1 MKSHIEEFA
10 LNAAHNG
17 IIVID
22 KDALV
27 TFCNDAACQLIG
39 ITREKMLGNRLKDVI
54 PETELDKVLKEGIP
68 QLHQQVQ
75 LKDRVIISNRTPLI
89 NNGKIVGAVAVFED
103 VTELKEALRELTTTK
118 EFLQKLETGLEH
130 LPEGIIMVDTKGYIT
145 SITNSYCDFL
155 GVKKEEVVGKH
166 VTEVI
171 ENTRMH
177 EVVQTGIPEIGDMQ
191 RINDKDVVVMRIPV
205 RVNGEIVGAIGQLMF
220 QDVSDLTKLAAK
232 LQMAEKKLEYYKQEY
247 QRWQRSRYSINN
259 IIGKSPEINKLKDMV
274 KKVAQYHSTILL
286 RGESGTGKELIAHAI
301 HEASPRK
308 TGSFVRVN
316 CAAIPK
322 ELLEAELFGY
332 EEGSFTGAKKKGKP
346 GKFELAE
353 GGTIFLDEIGDMP
366 LEMQV
371 KLLRV
376 LQEKEVERLGGTS
389 VIPVD
394 ARVIASTNRNLEQ
407 MIAQKTFRY
416 DLYYRLNVVTMLLPN
431 LREIREDIVAISD
444 YMIEQLNEEFG
455 TRIDGVTDEV
465 KNLFLS
471 YNWPGNV
478 RELKNALERAVNV
491 IEGTRI
497 RIKDLPLYLQ
507 EFDQQ
512 PYRTLAGDSVLN
524 KEVEIAEKK
533 AIISALK
540 KTSYN
545 KLKAAQLLDVHRATL
560 YRKMQ
565 KHGIHV

>member
-1 MKSHIEEFA
+1 MKSQIQEFA

-22 KDALV
+22 KDAYV
-27 TFCNDAACQLIG
+27 IFCNDAACQLIG
-39 ITREKMLGNRLKDVI
+39 IPMDKMLGNKLKEII

-89 NNGKIVGAVAVFED
+89 KNGEIVGAVAVFED
-103 VTELKEALRELTTTK
+103 ITELKEALRELTTTK

-191 RINDKDVVVMRIPV
+191 RINDKDVVVMRIPI

-232 LQMAEKKLEYYKQEY
+232 LQMAEKKLEYYEQEY

-301 HEASPRK
+301 HEASSRK

-431 LREIREDIVAISD
+431 LREIREDIVAITE

-455 TRIDGVTDEV
+455 TRIEGITDEV

>member
-1 MKSHIEEFA
+1 MKSCIEEFA
-10 LNAAHNG
+10 LNAVHNG
-17 IIVID
+17 IIMID
-22 KDALV
+22 RDALV

-39 ITREKMLGNRLKDVI
+39 IPRKEIIGQKLKSII
-54 PETELDKVLKEGIP
+54 PETKLDQVLEKGVP
-68 QLHQQVQ
+68 QLHKQVK

-89 NNGKIVGAVAVFED
+89 EDGKIVGAVAIFED
-103 VTELKEALRELTTTK
+103 VTDLKEALKELTTTK

-130 LPEGIIMVDTKGYIT
+130 LPEGIIMVDTAGYIT
-145 SITNSYCDFL
+145 SITNSYCEFL
-155 GVKKEEVVGKH
+155 GVKKEQVIGKH
-166 VTEVI
+166 VTKVI

-191 RINDKDVVVMRIPV
+191 RIKDKDVVVMRIPI

-232 LQMAEKKLEYYKQEY
+232 LQITEKKLEYYKQEY
-247 QRWQRSRYSINN
+247 QRWQKSRYSIKN
-259 IIGKSPEINKLKDMV
+259 IIGKSQEVIKLKEMV
-274 KKVAQYHSTILL
+274 NKVAQYHSTILL

-301 HEASPRK
+301 HEASNRGNAP
-308 TGSFVRVN
+308 FVRVN

-376 LQEKEVERLGGTS
+376 LQEKEVERVGGAG
-389 VIPVD
+389 VIPID

-407 MIAQKTFRY
+407 MIAQKNFRY
-416 DLYYRLNVVTMLLPN
+416 DLYYRLNVVTLLLPN
-431 LREIREDIVAISD
+431 LREMREDIEAITD
-444 YMIEQLNEEFG
+444 YLIEQLNEEFG
-455 TRIDGVTDEV
+455 TRVDGISEEV
-465 KNLFLS
+465 RSLFMS

-478 RELKNALERAVNV
+478 RELRNTLERAVNV

-497 RIKDLPLYLQ
+497 RLKDLPIYLQ
-507 EFDQQ
+507 ELDQQ
-512 PYRTLAGDSVLN
+512 PHRLVAGDSMLN
-524 KEVEIAEKK
+524 REIETAEKK
-533 AIISALK
+533 AIVSALK
-540 KTSYN
+540 KANYN
-545 KLKAAQLLDVHRATL
+545 KLKAARLLDVHRATL

-565 KHGIHV
+565 KYGIQA

>member
-1 MKSHIEEFA
+1 MKSCIEEFA
-10 LNAAHNG
+10 LNAVHNG

-22 KDALV
+22 RDALV
-27 TFCNDAACQLIG
+27 TFCNDAACQLVG
-39 ITREKMLGNRLKDVI
+39 MPREEIVGQKLKSII
-54 PETELDKVLKEGIP
+54 PATKLDQVLKEGIP
-68 QLHQQVQ
+68 QLHQQVK

-89 NNGKIVGAVAVFED
+89 EDGKIVGAVAIFED
-103 VTELKEALRELTTTK
+103 VTELKEALKELTTTR

-130 LPEGIIMVDTKGYIT
+130 LPEGIIMVDTGGYIT

-155 GVKKEEVVGKH
+155 GVKKEEVIGKH
-166 VTEVI
+166 VTKVI

-191 RINDKDVVVMRIPV
+191 RIKEKDVVVMRIPI
-205 RVNGEIVGAIGQLMF
+205 RVNGKIIGAIGQLMF

-232 LQMAEKKLEYYKQEY
+232 LQITEKKLEYYKQEY
-247 QRWQRSRYSINN
+247 QRWQKSRYSIKN
-259 IIGKSPEINKLKDMV
+259 IIGKSPEVTKLKEMV

-301 HEASPRK
+301 HEASNR
-308 TGSFVRVN
+308 GNNSFVRVN

-332 EEGSFTGAKKKGKP
+332 EEGSFTGAKKKGKL

-376 LQEKEVERLGGTS
+376 LQEKEVERVGGTG
-389 VIPVD
+389 VIPID
-394 ARVIASTNRNLEQ
+394 ARVIASTNRNLEK

-416 DLYYRLNVVTMLLPN
+416 DLYYRLNVVTLLLPN
-431 LREIREDIVAISD
+431 LREMREDIEAITG

-455 TRIDGVTDEV
+455 TRVEDITEEV
-465 KNLFLS
+465 RSLFMS

-478 RELKNALERAVNV
+478 RELRNTLERAVNV

-497 RIKDLPLYLQ
+497 RVKDLPLYLQ
-507 EFDQQ
+507 ELDQQ
-512 PYRTLAGDSVLN
+512 PYMLVAGDSMLN
-524 KEVEIAEKK
+524 REIETAEKK
-533 AIISALK
+533 AIVSALK
-540 KTSYN
+540 KTNYN
-545 KLKAAQLLDVHRATL
+545 KLKAARLLDVHRATL

-565 KHGIHV
+565 KYGIQA

>member
-1 MKSHIEEFA
+1 MKSCIEEFA
-10 LNAAHNG
+10 LNAVHNG
-17 IIVID
+17 IIMID
-22 KDALV
+22 QDALV

-39 ITREKMLGNRLKDVI
+39 TSREEIIGQRLKSII
-54 PETELDKVLKEGIP
+54 PETKLDQVLKEGIP
-68 QLHQQVQ
+68 QLHQQVK

-89 NNGKIVGAVAVFED
+89 ENDEIVGAVAIFED
-103 VTELKEALRELTTTK
+103 VTDLKEALKELTTTK

-130 LPEGIIMVDTKGYIT
+130 LPEGIIMVDTAGYIT
-145 SITNSYCDFL
+145 SITNSYCEFL
-155 GVKKEEVVGKH
+155 GVKKEEVIGKH
-166 VTEVI
+166 VTKVI

-191 RINDKDVVVMRIPV
+191 RIKDKDVVVMRIPI

-232 LQMAEKKLEYYKQEY
+232 LQITEKKLEYYKQEY
-247 QRWQRSRYSINN
+247 QRWQKSRYSIKN
-259 IIGKSPEINKLKDMV
+259 IIGRSPEINKLKEMV
-274 KKVAQYHSTILL
+274 NKVAQYHSTILL
-286 RGESGTGKELIAHAI
+286 RGESGTGKELIAHSI
-301 HEASPRK
+301 HEASTR
-308 TGSFVRVN
+308 GNSSFVRVN

-376 LQEKEVERLGGTS
+376 LQEKEVERVGGTG
-389 VIPVD
+389 VIPID
-394 ARVIASTNRNLEQ
+394 ARVIASTNRNLEK

-416 DLYYRLNVVTMLLPN
+416 DLYYRLNVVTLLLPN
-431 LREIREDIVAISD
+431 LREMREDIEAITD
-444 YMIEQLNEEFG
+444 YLIEQLNEEFG
-455 TRIDGVTDEV
+455 TRVDGISEEV
-465 KNLFLS
+465 RNLFMS

-478 RELKNALERAVNV
+478 RELRNTLERAVNV
-491 IEGTRI
+491 IEGTTI
-497 RIKDLPLYLQ
+497 RVKDLPLYLQ
-507 EFDQQ
+507 ELDQQ
-512 PYRTLAGDSVLN
+512 PYSLVAGDSILN
-524 KEVEIAEKK
+524 REIEAAEKK
-533 AIISALK
+533 AIVSVLK
-540 KTSYN
+540 KTNYN
-545 KLKAAQLLDVHRATL
+545 KLKAARLLNVHRATL

-565 KHGIHV
+565 KYGIQV

>member
-39 ITREKMLGNRLKDVI
+39 ISREKMLGNKLKDVI

-75 LKDRVIISNRTPLI
+75 LKDRVIISNRTPLV

-191 RINDKDVVVMRIPV
+191 RINDKDVVVMRIPI
-205 RVNGEIVGAIGQLMF
+205 RVNDEIVGAIGQLMF

-301 HEASPRK
+301 HEASSRK

-431 LREIREDIVAISD
+431 LREVREDIVSITD

-455 TRIDGVTDEV
+455 TRIEGITDEV

-524 KEVEIAEKK
+524 KEIETAEKK

-540 KTSYN
+540 KTNYN
-545 KLKAAQLLDVHRATL
+545 KLKTAQLLDVHRATL

>member
-1 MKSHIEEFA
+1 MISSIESFA
-10 LNAAHNG
+10 LNAVHNG

-22 KDALV
+22 RDAIV
-27 TFCNDAACQLIG
+27 TYCNDAASQLIG
-39 ITREKMLGNRLKDVI
+39 MPREKIIGQHLKKVI
-54 PETELDKVLKEGIP
+54 PETKLDQVLKKGIP
-68 QLHQQVQ
+68 QLHQQVK
-75 LKDRVIISNRTPLI
+75 LKNRVIISNRTPLI
-89 NNGKIVGAVAVFED
+89 ENGKIVGAVAIFED

-130 LPEGIIMVDTKGYIT
+130 LSEGIIMVDAMGYIT
-145 SITNSYCDFL
+145 SITNSYCEFL
-155 GVKKEEVVGKH
+155 GLNKEKVVGKH
-166 VTEVI
+166 VTDVI

-177 EVVQTGIPEIGDMQ
+177 KVLQTGIPEIGDIQ
-191 RINDKDVVVMRIPV
+191 RVDDKEFVVMRIPI
-205 RVNGEIVGAIGQLMF
+205 RVNGEIVGAIGQVMF

-232 LQMAEKKLEYYKQEY
+232 LQMAEKKLEYYKQHY
-247 QRWQRSRYSINN
+247 QRWQKSRYSIKN
-259 IIGKSPEINKLKDMV
+259 IIGKSPEVTKLKEMV

-286 RGESGTGKELIAHAI
+286 RGESGTGKELIAHSI
-301 HEASPRK
+301 HEASTRGMGP
-308 TGSFVRVN
+308 FVRVN

-376 LQEKEVERLGGTS
+376 LQEKEVERVGGTG
-389 VIPVD
+389 VIPID

-416 DLYYRLNVVTMLLPN
+416 DLYYRLNVVTLLLPN
-431 LREIREDIVAISD
+431 LREMREDIEAITD
-444 YMIEQLNEEFG
+444 YLIEQLNEEFG
-455 TRIDGVTDEV
+455 TRVEGISAEV
-465 KNLFLS
+465 RNLFMS

-478 RELKNALERAVNV
+478 RELRNALERAVNV

-497 RIKDLPLYLQ
+497 RVKDLPFYLQ
-507 EFDQQ
+507 ELDQQ
-512 PYRTLAGDSVLN
+512 PYMVVSGESVLN
-524 KEVEIAEKK
+524 REKEAAEKK
-533 AIISALK
+533 AIVSALK
-540 KTSYN
+540 KSNYN
-545 KLKAAQLLDVHRATL
+545 KLKAARLLDVHRATL

-565 KHGIHV
+565 KYGIGV

>member
-1 MKSHIEEFA
+1 MKSCIEEFA
-10 LNAAHNG
+10 LNAVHNG
-17 IIVID
+17 IIMID
-22 KDALV
+22 RDALV

-39 ITREKMLGNRLKDVI
+39 IPRKEIIGQKLKSII
-54 PETELDKVLKEGIP
+54 PETKLDQVLEKGVP
-68 QLHQQVQ
+68 QLHKQVK

-89 NNGKIVGAVAVFED
+89 EDGKIVGAVAIFED
-103 VTELKEALRELTTTK
+103 VTDLKEALKELTTTK

-130 LPEGIIMVDTKGYIT
+130 LPEGIIMVDTAGYIT
-145 SITNSYCDFL
+145 SITNSYCEFL
-155 GVKKEEVVGKH
+155 GVKKEQVVGKH
-166 VTEVI
+166 VTKVI

-191 RINDKDVVVMRIPV
+191 RIKDKDVVVMRIPI

-232 LQMAEKKLEYYKQEY
+232 LQITEKKLEYYKQEY
-247 QRWQRSRYSINN
+247 QRWQKSRYSIKN
-259 IIGKSPEINKLKDMV
+259 IIGKSQEVIKLKEMV
-274 KKVAQYHSTILL
+274 NKVAQYHSTILL

-301 HEASPRK
+301 HEASNRGNAP
-308 TGSFVRVN
+308 FVRVN

-376 LQEKEVERLGGTS
+376 LQEKEVERVGGAG
-389 VIPVD
+389 VIPID

-407 MIAQKTFRY
+407 MIAQKNFRY
-416 DLYYRLNVVTMLLPN
+416 DLYYRLNVVTLLLPN
-431 LREIREDIVAISD
+431 LREMREDIEAITD
-444 YMIEQLNEEFG
+444 YLIEQLNEEFG
-455 TRIDGVTDEV
+455 TRVDGISEEV
-465 KNLFLS
+465 RSLFMS

-478 RELKNALERAVNV
+478 RELRNTLERAVNV

-497 RIKDLPLYLQ
+497 RLKDLPIYLQ
-507 EFDQQ
+507 ELDQQ
-512 PYRTLAGDSVLN
+512 PHRLVAGDSMLN
-524 KEVEIAEKK
+524 REIETAEKK
-533 AIISALK
+533 AIVSALK
-540 KTSYN
+540 KANYN
-545 KLKAAQLLDVHRATL
+545 KLKAARLLDVHRATL

-565 KHGIHV
+565 KYGIQA

>member
-1 MKSHIEEFA
+1 MISSIESFA
-10 LNAAHNG
+10 LNAVHNG

-22 KDALV
+22 RDAVV

-39 ITREKMLGNRLKDVI
+39 MPREEIIGQHLKKII
-54 PETELDKVLKEGIP
+54 PETRLDQVLKKGIP
-68 QLHQQVQ
+68 QLHQQVK
-75 LKDRVIISNRTPLI
+75 LKNRVIISNRTPLVED
-89 NNGKIVGAVAVFED
+89 GRIVGAVAIFED
-103 VTELKEALRELTTTK
+103 VTELKEALKELTTTR

-130 LPEGIIMVDTKGYIT
+130 LPEGIIMVDTGGYIT

-155 GVKKEEVVGKH
+155 GVKKEEVIGKH
-166 VTEVI
+166 VTKVI

-191 RINDKDVVVMRIPV
+191 RIKDKDVVVMRIPI

-232 LQMAEKKLEYYKQEY
+232 LQIVEKKLEYYKQEY
-247 QRWQRSRYSINN
+247 QRWQKSRYSIKN
-259 IIGKSPEINKLKDMV
+259 IIGKSSEIIKLKEMIN
-274 KKVAQYHSTILL
+274 KVAQYNSTILL

-301 HEASPRK
+301 HEASTRSNRP
-308 TGSFVRVN
+308 FVRVN

-376 LQEKEVERLGGTS
+376 LQEKEVERVGGTG
-389 VIPVD
+389 VIPID

-407 MIAQKTFRY
+407 MIAKKTFRY
-416 DLYYRLNVVTMLLPN
+416 DLYYRLNVVTLLLPN
-431 LREIREDIVAISD
+431 LREIKEDIEAITD
-444 YMIEQLNEEFG
+444 YLIEQLNEQFG
-455 TRIDGVTDEV
+455 TRVEGISDEV
-465 KNLFLS
+465 RKLFIS
-471 YNWPGNV
+471 YSWPGNV
-478 RELKNALERAVNV
+478 RELRNALERAVNV
-491 IEGTRI
+491 IDGTVI

-507 EFDQQ
+507 ELEQQ
-512 PYRTLAGDSVLN
+512 PSKIITGESRLDL
-524 KEVEIAEKK
+524 EIERAEKK
-533 AIISALK
+533 AIVDALERTK
-540 KTSYN
+540 YN

-565 KHGIHV
+565 KYGISV

>member
-1 MKSHIEEFA
+1 MKSCIEEFA
-10 LNAAHNG
+10 LNAVHNG
-17 IIVID
+17 IIMID
-22 KDALV
+22 RDALV

-39 ITREKMLGNRLKDVI
+39 IPRKEIIGQKLKSII
-54 PETELDKVLKEGIP
+54 PETKLDQVLEKGVP
-68 QLHQQVQ
+68 QLHKQVK

-89 NNGKIVGAVAVFED
+89 EDGKIVGAVAIFED
-103 VTELKEALRELTTTK
+103 VTDLKEALKELTTTK

-130 LPEGIIMVDTKGYIT
+130 LPEGIIMVDTAGYIT
-145 SITNSYCDFL
+145 SITNSYCEFL
-155 GVKKEEVVGKH
+155 GVKKEQVIGKH
-166 VTEVI
+166 VTKVI

-191 RINDKDVVVMRIPV
+191 RIKDKDVVVMRIPI

-232 LQMAEKKLEYYKQEY
+232 LQITEKKLEYYKQEY
-247 QRWQRSRYSINN
+247 QRWQKSRYSIKN
-259 IIGKSPEINKLKDMV
+259 IIGKSQEVIKLKEMV
-274 KKVAQYHSTILL
+274 NKVAQYHSTILL

-301 HEASPRK
+301 HEASNRGNAP
-308 TGSFVRVN
+308 FVRVN

-376 LQEKEVERLGGTS
+376 LQEKEVERVGGAG
-389 VIPVD
+389 VIPID

-416 DLYYRLNVVTMLLPN
+416 DLYYRLNVVTLLLPN
-431 LREIREDIVAISD
+431 LREMREDIEAITD
-444 YMIEQLNEEFG
+444 YLIEQLNEEFG
-455 TRIDGVTDEV
+455 TRVDGISEEV
-465 KNLFLS
+465 RSLFMS

-478 RELKNALERAVNV
+478 RELRNTLERAVNV

-497 RIKDLPLYLQ
+497 RLKDLPIYLQ
-507 EFDQQ
+507 ELDQQ
-512 PYRTLAGDSVLN
+512 PHRLVAGDSMLN
-524 KEVEIAEKK
+524 REIETAEKK
-533 AIISALK
+533 AIVSALK
-540 KTSYN
+540 KANYN
-545 KLKAAQLLDVHRATL
+545 KLKAARLLDVHRATL

-565 KHGIHV
+565 KYGIQA